1 MKPGCYQI
9 PEQEYHMDKM
19 CPTPSLSRSTI
30 KDILDCPLKAWM
42 NHPRLNPRYK
52 PKEKAIFDLGHVA
65 HALFLEGTDK
75 IFEINADSW
84 RSKAAQEARDAARD
98 EGRIPLLI
106 EHADQ
111 VRRMVEAANKQ
122 LADSELAIRNIREEG
137 DSELSYI
144 WKERDVWMRVRPD
157 WIRKDRKLILDYKTT
172 SSSARPEEY
181 ARIITSTALEI
192 QDSFYRRGVYN
203 IERVLP
209 DFVFMVQE
217 VSSPYLCTFIKLDT
231 LFKEMGEQ
239 KVTRG
244 IRLWES
250 CLKSDIWPGYSKKV
264 CTVEPKPWA
273 LASWEM
279 QMQG

>member
-84 RSKAAQEARDAARD
+84 RSKAAQEARDAARK
-98 EGRIPLLI
+98 EGKIPLLI

-111 VRRMVEAANKQ
+111 VRRMVEAADKQ

-157 WIRKDRKLILDYKTT
+157 WIRKDRTIIIDYKTT
-172 SSSARPEEY
+172 GTSARPEEY
-181 ARIITSTALEI
+181 SKIISSTGLDI
-192 QDSFYRRGVYN
+192 QDAFYCRGVHN
-203 IERVLP
+203 IEKSNPRL
-209 DFVFMVQE
+209 FFMVQE
-217 VSSPYLCTFIKLDT
+217 VQAPFLCSFISLDT
-231 LFKEMGEQ
+231 LFKEMGDQ
-239 KVTRG
+239 KVRKG
-244 IRLWES
+244 IEAWRH
-250 CLKSDIWPGYSKKV
+250 CLKADRWPGYSGKI

-279 QMQG
+279 QMNS

>member
-1 MKPGCYQI
+1 MKPGCHHNI
-9 PEQEYHMDKM
+9 PENEYHADP
-19 CPTPSLSRSTI
+19 CPVPSLSRSTI

-42 NHPRLNPRYK
+42 NHPRLNPRYQ
-52 PKEKAIFDLGHVA
+52 PKQRAIFDIGHIA
-65 HALFLEGTDK
+65 HSLFLEGIDK
-75 IFEINADSW
+75 AVSINAEDW
-84 RSKAAQEARDAARD
+84 RKNATKGEADEARKA
-98 EGRIPLLI
+98 GKIPLLKAQY
-106 EHADQ
+106 EG
-111 VRRMVEAANKQ
+111 VRIMAEEANRQ
-122 LADSELAIRNIREEG
+122 LAASELGIQSIHEEG

-239 KVTRG
+239 KVTKG
-244 IRLWES
+244 IRLWS
-250 CLKSDIWPGYSKKV
+250 GCLKSDIWPGYSKKI
-264 CTVEPKPWA
+264 CSVEPKPWA